1 MSDAGPPIKAR
12 RLMPAAGAALMLAAP
27 YISCDSWDVSPC
39 FVQSAS
45 AEPAG
50 VEAPLAAPPAPAVT
64 AGTLSTEPWTFAG
77 QSGQIIRT
85 QHYRIYTTEKNQI
98 LRERMSSV
106 AEHALTHY
114 RTAIVRLPAPP
125 QRLDTYLMDTRPQW
139 EAVTKLLMP
148 EQSEQLTK
156 IQRGGFASR
165 GIGVY
170 YDLGLYD
177 TMAIAAHEGWHQY
190 TQRTFKQPLPVWLE
204 EGLATFMEG
213 HRWVNS
219 TPEFRS
225 WTNIERFDQLRKAVE
240 DDKLAD
246 LPALLESSPQSFL
259 GSVDGSLLNY
269 YAQVWALTHFLN
281 EGENGKYRQ
290 ALRDLLTDA
299 SEGNLGKVLSIRLSA
314 RSSQLALATR
324 SGPAVFLAY
333 FNPDVDAAGREFEQ
347 FVRQLVSAG
356 SRDHIVAGR
365 SPFAATSNRVPPTR

>member
-1 MSDAGPPIKAR
+1 MSSRQGVNSHGR
-12 RLMPAAGAALMLAAP
+12 RFSAHGKRRSTLPLLILIALIVLYALIRVASMAGAAEADAP
-27 YISCDSWDVSPC
+27 
-39 FVQSAS
+39 
-45 AEPAG
+45 
-50 VEAPLAAPPAPAVT
+50 APPVT

-114 RTAIVRLPAPP
+114 RTAIVRLPTPP

-148 EQSEQLTK
+148 EQAEQLTK

-225 WTNIERFDQLRKAVE
+225 WTNIERFDQLRTAVE

-246 LPALLESSPQSFL
+246 LAKLLESSPQTFL

-333 FNPDVDAAGREFEQ
+333 FNPDVDAAGREYEQ
-347 FVRQLVSAG
+347 FVRQLVSSG

-365 SPFAATSNRVPPTR
+365 SPFAATTGRPASAQ

>member
-12 RLMPAAGAALMLAAP
+12 RLMPAAGAALMLAAS

-39 FVQSAS
+39 FVQTAS
-45 AEPAG
+45 AEPTG
-50 VEAPLAAPPAPAVT
+50 VEAPLAASAVT

-246 LPALLESSPQSFL
+246 LPTLLESSPQTFL

-281 EGENGKYRQ
+281 EGESGKYRQ

-314 RSSQLALATR
+314 RSSQMALATR
-324 SGPAVFLAY
+324 SGPSVFLAY
-333 FNPDVDAAGREFEQ
+333 FNADVEAAGREFER
-347 FVRQLVSAG
+347 FVRQLVISG

-365 SPFAATSNRVPPTR
+365 SPFAASGGRPSSAR

>member
-12 RLMPAAGAALMLAAP
+12 RFRLAAGAALVSAGPWAVWV
-27 YISCDSWDVSPC
+27 SCDPFAHVALGAAD
-39 FVQSAS
+39 AS
-45 AEPAG
+45 AEG
-50 VEAPLAAPPAPAVT
+50 EAPAPAPTVA

-98 LRERMSSV
+98 LRHRMSSV

-225 WTNIERFDQLRKAVE
+225 WTNIERFDQLRKAV
-240 DDKLAD
+240 DDGKLAD
-246 LPALLESSPQSFL
+246 LPKLLESSPQSFL

-347 FVRQLVSAG
+347 FVRQLVSSG

-365 SPFAATSNRVPPTR
+365 SPFAATAARPASVP